1 MNFVVVVVETEGADM
16 LNGIIAIL
24 VLILIKMICKGR
36 QVEEKT
42 TGEGGT
48 RRLIEQQKQQQTL
61 SEARNNK
68 SQTSINNYYS
78 STRRDISLSKRC
90 TVDVVIVVVNCEMPL
105 KSVVVEQWTH
115 PCAPNQKKL
124 SSINNHCV
132 CAVVL
137 MLVYECVV
145 VVFAIVVVAV
155 VVGMP
160 LC

>member
-1 MNFVVVVVETEGADM
+1 MCVNFVVVVVETEGADM

-61 SEARNNK
+61 TEARNNK

-105 KSVVVEQWTH
+105 KSVVVEQWTT
-115 PCAPNQKKL
+115 PCAPNQKKW

-137 MLVYECVV
+137 MLV
-145 VVFAIVVVAV
+145 
-155 VVGMP
+155 
-160 LC
+160 

>member
-1 MNFVVVVVETEGADM
+1 MCVNFVVVVVETEGADM

-24 VLILIKMICKGR
+24 LMMILVLILSR

-48 RRLIEQQKQQQTL
+48 RRLIEQQQQTL

-90 TVDVVIVVVNCEMPL
+90 TVDVVIVVVYSEMPL

-115 PCAPNQKKL
+115 PCAPNQKNCHQ
-124 SSINNHCV
+124 SIIIVCV
-132 CAVVL
+132 Q
-137 MLVYECVV
+137 
-145 VVFAIVVVAV
+145 
-155 VVGMP
+155 